1 MLSVTTAS
9 GKKLTI
15 QQLSRAEECIR
26 KIAANNKLLLAHH
39 YGTSAEEVEALVE
52 LAHECW
58 FNKSKQK
65 GRK

>member
-15 QQLSRAEECIR
+15 QQLGHAEECIR
-26 KIAANNKLLLAHH
+26 KIAANNKMLLTHH

-52 LAHECW
+52 LAHEAW
-58 FNKSKQK
+58 FQKSKRDK
-65 GRK
+65 RK